1 MQRETENTAPPRAG
15 RKEWIGLA
23 VIALACVLYVMD
35 LTVLHLAVPA
45 ISADLRPSSAEL
57 LWIIDIYGFVVA
69 GSLITMGT
77 LGDRIGRRRLLMIGA
92 AAFGVASVLAAFSTS
107 PGILIATRAVLGIAG
122 ATLAPST
129 LSLIRNMFLD
139 PRQRTQAIGIWITS
153 FSVGGAVGPLAGGVV
168 LEFFWWGAVFLL
180 AVPVMALLLILGPK
194 FLPEYRDPEAGRPD
208 LASAALSLA
217 AVLAVIFG
225 LKQIAQDGLAW
236 LPVLSLVGGLAIGRA
251 FVWRQRRLADPLI
264 DLELFRS
271 RAFSASLATYGVGI
285 LLVFGGFLFLP
296 QYLQLVLDLSP
307 LEAGLW
313 TLPWALAF
321 VIGSNVTPI
330 IARGIRPAPLMAGGL
345 VMAAA
350 GFAVFTQLDGG
361 SGFAEIVLGSV
372 LFSLGTSPLFT
383 LTNDLIIGAA
393 PPERAGAAAGISE
406 TSAELGG
413 ALGIAMFGSIGV
425 AIYRGALA
433 GALPAGV
440 PIAAA
445 EAARD
450 TLAEALTVAREL
462 PGGVGTALVEVARGA
477 FTQGLHVTALISLI
491 GAIAL
496 AFFVLTLLRHVPTP
510 SAETEPAFPPDRFL
524 PPDHPEWPGHWESP
538 PVAWEAQGVSVD
550 GPDALE
556 QARFALVEMAEP
568 LRQVILLR
576 DVEGRTPDEVSEA
589 LALSPDDQ
597 RDLLHQARN
606 LVHARLERYFEGIR
620 NDDGP

>member
-1 MQRETENTAPPRAG
+1 MERETTISPPPRAG

-57 LWIIDIYGFVVA
+57 LWIIDIYGFLVA

-77 LGDRIGRRRLLMIGA
+77 VGDRIGRRRLLMIGA
-92 AAFGVASVLAAFSTS
+92 GAFGVGSVLAAFSTS
-107 PGILIATRAVLGIAG
+107 AGMLIATRAVLGVAG

-139 PRQRTQAIGIWITS
+139 PRQRTQAIAIWITS
-153 FSVGGAVGPLAGGVV
+153 FSVGGAIGPLAGGVV

-180 AVPVMALLLILGPK
+180 AVPVMALLLILGPR
-194 FLPEYRDPEAGRPD
+194 FLPEYRDPAAGRPD

-236 LPVLSLVGGLAIGRA
+236 LPVLSIVAGLVMGRA
-251 FVWRQRRLADPLI
+251 FVWRQRRLADPFI
-264 DLELFRS
+264 DLRLFRN

-296 QYLQLVLDLSP
+296 QYLQLVLGLSP

-321 VIGSNVTPI
+321 VVGSNVTPI
-330 IARGIRPAPLMAGGL
+330 IARRIRPAPLMAGGL
-345 VMAAA
+345 VLA
-350 GFAVFTQLDGG
+350 GVGFGVFTQIDGG
-361 SGFAEIVLGSV
+361 SGFGVIVLGSV

-383 LTNDLIIGAA
+383 LTNDLIIGSA

-413 ALGIAMFGSIGV
+413 ALGIAVFGSIGV
-425 AIYRGALA
+425 AIYRGVLT
-433 GALPAGV
+433 GAVPAGV
-440 PIAAA
+440 PVAAA

-462 PGGVGTALVEVARGA
+462 PGPVGAALVEVARGA
-477 FTQGLHVTALISLI
+477 FTQGLHVAALISLI
-491 GAIAL
+491 AAIGL
-496 AFFVLTLLRHVPTP
+496 GTFVLVLLRHVPVP
-510 SAETEPAFPPDRFL
+510 SGEPEPAFPPDRFL
-524 PPDHPEWPGHWESP
+524 PPDHPEWPGHWETP
-538 PVAWEAQGVSVD
+538 PVAWEALGVRVD

-556 QARFALVEMAEP
+556 QARLALAELP
-568 LRQVILLR
+568 EDLKQVILLR
-576 DVEGRTPDEVSEA
+576 DVEGRTPDEVRAA
-589 LALSPDDQ
+589 LRLGPDEE
-597 RDLLHQARN
+597 LAMLHQARS
-606 LVHARLERYFEGIR
+606 LVRTRLERHFEGR
-620 NDDGP
+620 GNDGGP

>member
-236 LPVLSLVGGLAIGRA
+236 LPVLSFVGGLAIGRA
-251 FVWRQRRLADPLI
+251 FVWRQRRLADPFI

-296 QYLQLVLDLSP
+296 QYLQLVLGLSP

-330 IARGIRPAPLMAGGL
+330 IARRIRPAPLMAGGL

-413 ALGIAMFGSIGV
+413 ALGIALFGSIGV

-462 PGGVGTALVEVARGA
+462 PGDVGTALVELARGA

>member
-1 MQRETENTAPPRAG
+1 MQRKTETSPPPRAG

-45 ISADLRPSSAEL
+45 LSADLRPSSAEL

-107 PGILIATRAVLGIAG
+107 AGMLIATRAVLGVAG

-153 FSVGGAVGPLAGGVV
+153 FSVGGAIGPLAGGVV

-180 AVPVMALLLILGPK
+180 AVPVMAFLLILGPR
-194 FLPEYRDPEAGRPD
+194 FLPEYRDPDAGRPD
-208 LASAALSLA
+208 VASAALSLGT
-217 AVLAVIFG
+217 VLAVIFG

-236 LPVLSLVGGLAIGRA
+236 LPALSIVAGLTIGRA
-251 FVWRQRRLADPLI
+251 FVWRQRRLADPFI
-264 DLELFRS
+264 DLGLFRT
-271 RAFSASLATYGVGI
+271 RAFSASLATYGIGI

-321 VIGSNVTPI
+321 VVGSNVTPI
-330 IARGIRPAPLMAGGL
+330 IARRIRPAPLMAGGL
-345 VMAAA
+345 VLAAV
-350 GFAVFTQLDGG
+350 GFAVFTQVDGG
-361 SGFAEIVLGSV
+361 SGFGEIALGSV

-383 LTNDLIIGAA
+383 LTNDLIIGSA

-413 ALGIAMFGSIGV
+413 ALGIAVFGSIGV
-425 AIYRGALA
+425 AIYRGVLA
-433 GALPAGV
+433 GAVPAGV

-450 TLAEALTVAREL
+450 TLAEALTVARDL
-462 PGGVGTALVEVARGA
+462 PEGVGLALVEVARGA
-477 FTQGLHVTALISLI
+477 FIQGLHVTAVISLI

-496 AFFVLTLLRHVPTP
+496 AIFVLTLLRHVPTP
-510 SAETEPAFPPDRFL
+510 SAEEEPAFPPDRFL
-524 PPDHPEWPGHWESP
+524 PPDHPEWPGHWETP
-538 PVAWEAQGVSVD
+538 PVAWEALGVGVD

-556 QARFALVEMAEP
+556 QARLALVEMPED
-568 LRQVILLR
+568 LKQVILLR
-576 DVEGRTPDEVSEA
+576 DVEGRTPDEVREA
-589 LALSPDDQ
+589 LSLGPEEELAM
-597 RDLLHQARN
+597 LHQARS
-606 LVHARLERYFEGIR
+606 LVRARLERYFEGR
-620 NDDGP
+620 GNDGGP